1 MPLRQEGPPLHPAL
15 GHTPSWTSGDVLLW
29 LKRAMHTDPRVR
41 GPAEVRPIMWPNEYL
56 DILDPLWARK
66 RDILLAWARCRAA
79 KESFQEF
86 IRGRGWGSP
95 ATVYRLRDDAA
106 EQIAA
111 GINAAI
117 TRIQNS
123 ENNA

>member
-1 MPLRQEGPPLHPAL
+1 M
-15 GHTPSWTSGDVLLW
+15 LLW
-29 LKRAMHTDPRVR
+29 MKRAMHTDPRVR
-41 GPAEVRPIMWPNEYL
+41 GPAEIRPVMWPNDYL

-86 IRGRGWGSP
+86 IRGRGWGSA
-95 ATVYRLRDDAA
+95 ATIYRLRDEAA
-106 EQIAA
+106 EQIAD

-117 TRIQNS
+117 VRSLAGKN
-123 ENNA
+123 